1 MTKAIIISRHSIY
14 IFLINM
20 FFIICHINCI
30 QQTYVLYKKYG
41 FFAMATFKYKEGENI
56 NTKIP
61 YSLFHVTVWSFTE
74 TTFSLTIGTYRGMQN
89 ISLWWLESLKYHQ
102 SVINAH
108 IRKNEKK
115 IYASEY
121 IYDNKRVWHKNRC
134 FWS

>member
-1 MTKAIIISRHSIY
+1 MMVVHIFLAKHNSENWYTIVFR

-20 FFIICHINCI
+20 FLLISHINCI

-74 TTFSLTIGTYRGMQN
+74 TTFSLSQSERTGGCN
-89 ISLWWLESLKYHQ
+89 ISLWRLESLKYYQ
-102 SVINAH
+102 SVKNAH
-108 IRKNEKK
+108 MRKNEKK
-115 IYASEY
+115 IYVS
-121 IYDNKRVWHKNRC
+121 
-134 FWS
+134 